1 MNTRPPIELPS
12 EQAAL
17 SVAFNNDSSRFAVGL
32 DSGFCSQPTP
42 RQPSFIALQDAAF
55 TYVHTVFLASTCQIQ
70 TAKDLN
76 AGLGLVQ
83 MMGNTNFLAL
93 VGGGRAPKFPQNKV
107 IIWDE
112 SKGKVAFEIAA
123 LTAVR
128 GVHISRTRVVVVQQ
142 NSVRLYAFEKPPK
155 PLAKYETADNLLGLC
170 CLTDKYLA
178 FPGRTPG
185 HVQVVRL
192 ATDSVSI
199 LPAHSS
205 SLRALQLSSD
215 GELLATASEKG
226 TLVRIFAT
234 GSGAKL
240 GERRRGTENATIFS
254 LRFSPSGNM
263 LACTSDKGSLH
274 IFDVPNPRRPSS
286 ATRSTGSA
294 TSINPSAPVN
304 ATTDATNK
312 WGFLSNIPFG
322 PFSDV
327 YSFTSAPFDT
337 GNEPLQTNQNMR
349 RLSDNAV
356 LGTTR
361 PVKGVIGWIHEESLL
376 VIGAGHDARWEKF
389 ILQDGGD
396 GRQALVRE
404 GWKGYLRRG

>member
-1 MNTRPPIELPS
+1 MNTRPPIESPS

-32 DSGFCSQPTP
+32 DSGFC
-42 RQPSFIALQDAAF
+42 I
-55 TYVHTVFLASTCQIQ
+55 FLASTCQIQ
-70 TAKDLN
+70 TARVFN

-83 MMGNTNFLAL
+83 MMGNANYLAL
-93 VGGGRAPKFPQNKV
+93 VGGGRSPKFPQNKV
-107 IIWDE
+107 IIWDD

-128 GVHISRTRVVVVQQ
+128 GVQITKTRVVVVQQ

-170 CLTDKYLA
+170 CLTDKYLV

-205 SLRALQLSSD
+205 SLRALQLSAD

-240 GERRRGTENATIFS
+240 AERRRGSENAMIFS

-263 LACTSDKGSLH
+263 LACTSDKGNLH

-286 ATRSTGSA
+286 STNRSA
-294 TSINPSAPVN
+294 TPISPSAASLNSSTSVN
-304 ATTDATNK
+304 PNADATNK

-327 YSFTSAPFDT
+327 YSFTSAAFDT
-337 GNEPLQTNQNMR
+337 GSEPLQNNHNMR
-349 RLSDNAV
+349 RLNDNAV

-361 PVKGVIGWIHEESLL
+361 PVKGVIGWINESSLL
-376 VIGAGHDARWEKF
+376 VIGAGQDARWEKF
-389 ILQDGGD
+389 VLRESED
-396 GRQALVRE
+396 GRHVLVRE
-404 GWKGYLRRG
+404 GWKGYLGN

>member
-1 MNTRPPIELPS
+1 MNTRPPIESPT
-12 EQAAL
+12 EHAAL

-32 DSGFCSQPTP
+32 DSGFC
-42 RQPSFIALQDAAF
+42 I
-55 TYVHTVFLASTCQIQ
+55 YLASTCQVQ
-70 TAKDLN
+70 TTRVLN

-83 MMGNTNFLAL
+83 MMGNANYLAL
-93 VGGGRAPKFPQNKV
+93 VGGGRSPKFPQNKV
-107 IIWDE
+107 IIWDD

-128 GVHISRTRVVVVQQ
+128 GVQITKTRVVVVQQ

-170 CLTDKYLA
+170 CLTDKYLV

-185 HVQVVRL
+185 HVQVVQL

-205 SLRALQLSSD
+205 NLRALQLSTD

-234 GSGAKL
+234 GSCAKL
-240 GERRRGTENATIFS
+240 AERRRGTENATIFS
-254 LRFSPSGNM
+254 LRFSPSGSM
-263 LACTSDKGSLH
+263 LACTSDKGNLH
-274 IFDVPNPRRPSS
+274 IFDVPNQRRPPSS
-286 ATRSTGSA
+286 AARSAASISPSA
-294 TSINPSAPVN
+294 TAANPN
-304 ATTDATNK
+304 TDATNK

-327 YSFTSAPFDT
+327 YSFTTAPFDT
-337 GNEPLQTNQNMR
+337 GSEPLQNHHNMR

-361 PVKGVIGWIHEESLL
+361 PVKGVIGWIDESSLL
-376 VIGAGHDARWEKF
+376 VIGAGQDARWERF
-389 ILQDGGD
+389 VLREVED
-396 GRQALVRE
+396 GRYVLARE
-404 GWKGYLRRG
+404 GWKGYLGN

>member
-1 MNTRPPIELPS
+1 MDTRPPIEAPS

-17 SVAFNNDSSRFAVGL
+17 SVAFNQDSSRFVVGL
-32 DSGFCSQPTP
+32 NSGFCILLANSCKIQQA
-42 RQPSFIALQDAAF
+42 R
-55 TYVHTVFLASTCQIQ
+55 VF
-70 TAKDLN
+70 N

-83 MMGNTNFLAL
+83 MMGNANYLAL
-93 VGGGRAPKFPQNKV
+93 VGGGRLPKFPQNKV
-107 IIWDE
+107 IIWDD

-128 GVHISRTRVVVVQQ
+128 GVQITKTRVVVVQR

-170 CLTDKYLA
+170 CLTDKYLV

-185 HVQVVRL
+185 HVQVVQL

-205 SLRALQLSSD
+205 SLRALQLSAD

-226 TLVRIFAT
+226 TIIRVFST
-234 GSGAKL
+234 GSCAKIA
-240 GERRRGTENATIFS
+240 ERRRGTESATIFS

-263 LACTSDKGSLH
+263 LACTSDKGNLH
-274 IFDVPNPRRPSS
+274 IFDVPNPRRSTSS
-286 ATRSTGSA
+286 APRPNPPISPSAASFSLTTG
-294 TSINPSAPVN
+294 TNPSAES
-304 ATTDATNK
+304 TNK

-327 YSFTSAPFDT
+327 YSFASAPFET
-337 GNEPLQTNQNMR
+337 GSEPLQNINHMR

-356 LGTTR
+356 LGTTG
-361 PVKGVIGWIHEESLL
+361 PIKGVIGWINEGSLL
-376 VIGAGHDARWEKF
+376 VVGAGQDARWEKF
-389 ILQDGGD
+389 VLQEGED
-396 GRQALVRE
+396 GRYVLVRE
-404 GWKGYLRRG
+404 GWKRYLGS